1 MLEKYHC
8 CYAFCADAG
17 RHQTVWRDNFLIFC
31 QKHIKLNKVS
41 TIFCQIVKYPFKK
54 LYKIMPKWRNFAKS
68 GCTDIRTNFLIIF
81 FSKMLIKSMPMKH
94 GWSIRICKKAF
105 LVLVPELR
113 RCLTRRWPTRARRS
127 RRTGPRLLGPH
138 PEKTI
143 RFYEGT

>member
-1 MLEKYHC
+1 MHFVPMTSDSVTRCLDYFFNIWP
-8 CYAFCADAG
+8 FC
-17 RHQTVWRDNFLIFC
+17 NIENLP
-31 QKHIKLNKVS
+31 KHIKLAKVS
-41 TIFCQIVKYPFKK
+41 TKFCQIVKYPFKK

-138 PEKTI
+138 PERTI